1 MEKYAELFDKCAQSE
16 LKNRKKHILSSYIP
30 LVDCLSPKQ
39 DEQNESEHGTDK
51 NDYVNAKAQQSQK
64 ESSKKR
70 KRVSSSESDSAQKAS
85 RPPKV
90 AKSTTVTSPED
101 APTVPKLAIP
111 KSTDV
116 DPMTSTIGKLIQNS
130 ESSSELSITP
140 EPKDAPTGSKEKS
153 PGLIPEFSDSDED
166 QKEPIKTD
174 IAEAMTVLNSTVS
187 KSPTKPMA
195 KVKPQVRQVPADP
208 PIDQSDKGNSTHLEL
223 EKTQDIS
230 QYPTEIT
237 CPKCETTVKSDQLLD
252 LLKHIRIK
260 HGEDDV
266 IAFRIGNKEVFP
278 FTCEECSYGFVNT
291 STLESHRV
299 QKYLNKDYT
308 KCKRYQK
315 VVKKYKKRLPGKSE
329 QEVISFETIARSDF
343 QCPLQKCTF
352 KSDKFIDIVG
362 HVEHS
367 HSPKQFIVFMTN
379 GKDSKEYF
387 FEVIL
392 RHA

>member
-16 LKNRKKHILSSYIP
+16 LKNKKKHILSSYIP
-30 LVDCLSPKQ
+30 LVDCLSQ
-39 DEQNESEHGTDK
+39 VEENESEHGTNK
-51 NDYVNAKAQQSQK
+51 IEKLKTQ
-64 ESSKKR
+64 SSKKR
-70 KRVSSSESDSAQKAS
+70 KRVSSSESDSAQKE
-85 RPPKV
+85 
-90 AKSTTVTSPED
+90 AKPSK
-101 APTVPKLAIP
+101 VPKSATSNISNDVPTEPKPETP
-111 KSTDV
+111 KSSDV
-116 DPMTSTIGKLIQNS
+116 ANFSLRKFSLNPS
-130 ESSSELSITP
+130 SSSELSITP
-140 EPKDAPTGSKEKS
+140 EPKDAPTGSKQKS
-153 PGLIPEFSDSDED
+153 PGLVPEFTDSDDD

-174 IAEAMTVLNSTVS
+174 IAEAITVLNSTV

-195 KVKPQVRQVPADP
+195 KVKPQVRQTPADP
-208 PIDQSDKGNSTHLEL
+208 PMDQSDKGNSTCLEL

-230 QYPTEIT
+230 LYPTEIT

-299 QKYLNKDYT
+299 EKYTNKDYT

-315 VVKKYKKRLPGKSE
+315 VVKKYKKRLPKKIE

-343 QCPLQKCTF
+343 QCPLQKCSF

-379 GKDSKEYF
+379 GKDSKAF
-387 FEVIL
+387 CFEAGIYRL
-392 RHA
+392 RRG

>member
-153 PGLIPEFSDSDED
+153 PGLIPEFSDSDEN

>member
-1 MEKYAELFDKCAQSE
+1 MDEKYAELFDKCAQSE
-16 LKNRKKHILSSYIP
+16 LKNRKKHILSSYIL
-30 LVDCLSPKQ
+30 LVDCLSQ
-39 DEQNESEHGTDK
+39 QNESDHGTK
-51 NDYVNAKAQQSQK
+51 SQKAK

-70 KRVSSSESDSAQKAS
+70 KRVSSSESDSAQKES
-85 RPPKV
+85 RPSKV
-90 AKSTTVTSPED
+90 PKSTTVLEN
-101 APTVPKLAIP
+101 APKEPKLAIP
-111 KSTDV
+111 DV
-116 DPMTSTIGKLIQNS
+116 APLTSSLMKFTQNS
-130 ESSSELSITP
+130 SSQNSSSELSITP
-140 EPKDAPTGSKEKS
+140 EPKDAPTGSKQKS
-153 PGLIPEFSDSDED
+153 PGLVPEFSDSDED

-174 IAEAMTVLNSTVS
+174 IAEAITVLNSTV

-195 KVKPQVRQVPADP
+195 KVKPQVRPTPAEP
-208 PIDQSDKGNSTHLEL
+208 PIDQSDKGNSTCLEL

-299 QKYLNKDYT
+299 EKYMNKDYT

-315 VVKKYKKRLPGKSE
+315 VVKKYKKRLPKKIE

-343 QCPLQKCTF
+343 QCPLQKCSF

-379 GKDSKEYF
+379 GKDSNK
-387 FEVIL
+387 V
-392 RHA
+392 

>member
-30 LVDCLSPKQ
+30 LVDCLSRA
-39 DEQNESEHGTDK
+39 EQTNESEHGTNK
-51 NDYVNAKAQQSQK
+51 NEKLKTQ
-64 ESSKKR
+64 SSKKR
-70 KRVSSSESDSAQKAS
+70 KRVSSSESDSAQKES
-85 RPPKV
+85 KPPKLPK
-90 AKSTTVTSPED
+90 AATSNISND
-101 APTVPKLAIP
+101 VPTESKLETP
-111 KSTDV
+111 KSSDV
-116 DPMTSTIGKLIQNS
+116 ANSSLRKFPQNPS
-130 ESSSELSITP
+130 SSSELSITP
-140 EPKDAPTGSKEKS
+140 EPKEAPTGSKQKS
-153 PGLIPEFSDSDED
+153 PGLVPEFSDSDDD

-174 IAEAMTVLNSTVS
+174 IAEAITVLNSTV

-195 KVKPQVRQVPADP
+195 KVKPQVRQTPADP
-208 PIDQSDKGNSTHLEL
+208 TIDQSEKGNSTCLEL

-230 QYPTEIT
+230 QYPTEIS

-299 QKYLNKDYT
+299 EKYTNKDYT

-315 VVKKYKKRLPGKSE
+315 VVKKYKKRLPKKIE

-343 QCPLQKCTF
+343 QCPLQKCSF

-379 GKDSKEYF
+379 GKDSKAF
-387 FEVIL
+387 CFEAGIYRL
-392 RHA
+392 RRG

>member
-1 MEKYAELFDKCAQSE
+1 MEKYAELFDKCAESE